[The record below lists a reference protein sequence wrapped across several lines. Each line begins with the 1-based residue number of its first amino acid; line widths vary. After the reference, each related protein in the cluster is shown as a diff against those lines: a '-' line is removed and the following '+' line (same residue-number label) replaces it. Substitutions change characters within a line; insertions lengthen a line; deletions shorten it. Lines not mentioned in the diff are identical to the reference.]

1 MVSITETYT
10 DYNGT
15 VRTETFNFNLNKAE
29 VMELEMGVSGGLAE
43 MIKNIVD
50 AKNGPEII
58 KTFKKIVLMAY
69 GVKSPDG
76 REFIKDDKLTAKFVG
91 TEAYANIFMR
101 LATDT
106 KAATEFVNG
115 IIPKNMNTEVAA
127 LETQQNANVVTMPTT

>member
-1 MVSITETYT
+1 MVSMTRTYT

-43 MIKNIVD
+43 MIQNIVA

-76 REFIKDDKLTAKFVG
+76 REFIKNEELTSKFVG
-91 TEAYANIFMR
+91 TEAYADIFME
-101 LATDT
+101 LATNT
-106 KAATEFVNG
+106 QVATDFVNG
-115 IIPKNMNTEVAA
+115 IIPKNMNTEASTPAVQTGAAVVA
-127 LETQQNANVVTMPTT
+127 MPTM